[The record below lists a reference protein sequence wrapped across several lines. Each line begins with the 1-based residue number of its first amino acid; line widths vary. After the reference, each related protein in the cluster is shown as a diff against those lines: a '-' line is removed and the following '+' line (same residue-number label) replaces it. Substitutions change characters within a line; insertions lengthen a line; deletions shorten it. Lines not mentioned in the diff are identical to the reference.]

1 METVD
6 FGKCVYDTV
15 FSFYDEFQTKGLEPE
30 IDFCE
35 ENILIEGNTEA
46 IRRILQNI
54 IKNALVHGSQKIRM
68 KLFSENNHIIFL
80 CENDLENPG
89 DIDIKKIF
97 SKFYKADTA
106 RTSNT
111 TGLGLSIAKSLVE
124 RMDGTIIAEIENDM
138 FLIRVIF
145 FRKKL

>member
-1 METVD
+1 M
-6 FGKCVYDTV
+6 
-15 FSFYDEFQTKGLEPE
+15 
-30 IDFCE
+30 
-35 ENILIEGNTEA
+35 
-46 IRRILQNI
+46 
-54 IKNALVHGSQKIRM
+54 
-68 KLFSENNHIIFL
+68 
-80 CENDLENPG
+80 ENPG